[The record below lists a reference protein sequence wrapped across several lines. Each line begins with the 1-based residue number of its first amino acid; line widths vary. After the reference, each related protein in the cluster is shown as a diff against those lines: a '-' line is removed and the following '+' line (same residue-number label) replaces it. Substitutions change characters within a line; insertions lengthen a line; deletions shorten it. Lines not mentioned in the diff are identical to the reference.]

1 MDYRHHYQDVFVG
14 MVVGLTVSYF
24 SYRQYYPSLEHPL
37 CHRPYAPR
45 YAPVDPPESKP
56 GEAVPAEE
64 AAAADTQYPG
74 KGKGRDVEAQEAEGH
89 GREGGMDHDAA
100 GTLPRHQPPPL
111 ERVWSEG
118 TK

>member
-14 MVVGLTVSYF
+14 MVLGLVVSYF

-45 YAPVDPPESKP
+45 FAPIEPPESQK
-56 GEAVPAEE
+56 ADVVPAKGTTL
-64 AAAADTQYPG
+64 DTQHPDKG
-74 KGKGRDVEAQEAEGH
+74 KGKDLEAQKTEGQ
-89 GREGGMDHDAA
+89 EGGMDHDAA